1 MVGLLRVAPMIA
13 DRGDGDNDPEDQP
26 DEGDSRDD
34 PLPCGTYLVGR
45 GPAHP
50 LSVATSGPGGPRLAL
65 GVATIDENYIRMEV
79 PVEQVAAQIGIFV
92 GNASSVL
99 VAGNNISAP
108 QGRRIQE
115 GVSLYGDYGSRVLVR
130 LNQVINA
137 IVGYSVEPLTTAS
150 PSLRLV
156 SENVAIGSQTTVSL
170 GPQVVAR
177 DNVP

>member
-1 MVGLLRVAPMIA
+1 M
-13 DRGDGDNDPEDQP
+13 
-26 DEGDSRDD
+26 
-34 PLPCGTYLVGR
+34 
-45 GPAHP
+45 
-50 LSVATSGPGGPRLAL
+50 
-65 GVATIDENYIRMEV
+65 ATIDENDIRMEV

-115 GVSLYGDYGSRVLVR
+115 GVSLHGNYGSRVLVR

-137 IVGYSVEPLTTAS
+137 VVGYSVNPLTSAS